1 MMLKIFSNLV
11 LSAHSLTSKKLANY
25 IYIFMLSGNWKL
37 GADYFREEFTLN
49 YVMATYSKPQVNLG
63 YGVILFL

>member
-1 MMLKIFSNLV
+1 M
-11 LSAHSLTSKKLANY
+11 H
-25 IYIFMLSGNWKL
+25 SGNWKL